1 MASAPSEDDAPSV
14 PSLVSGRARRAN
26 AGNRMRQLIEG
37 ALQEQEVQEEDAEA
51 KEVFAELAE
60 DEDFGGSEAEDKDD
74 VSLSSSSEGEGDAGE
89 EDEEAGEKALVRQER
104 VEKAAKRKAR
114 HAPFKQGGLGM
125 RKRVKIDPMAA
136 VDTQTFTVPAPAP
149 RPRKKSERVSYL
161 PAPGEAAAV
170 RASSRRL
177 AVQNKEETHNR
188 LKEKEEHRLKTLK
201 VMEAAAKRKEQN
213 APKAMT
219 QADRLAEAARV
230 EKQNSKSLNRWEAAE
245 KKREEEQRAKLE
257 ALKNRKM
264 EGPFIRFYS
273 GSAIWVNGKLKHV
286 GKGGKIEEMD
296 ETPAQGVEKDTAGSA
311 AAPLE
316 PSTTTAH
323 EPSNTSTIAPIQPPA
338 PLLPTPSRSLHPL
351 AYPNSIMFA
360 PPQGPAG
367 FLDGIHYYASLP
379 EQLRQ
384 QQALHPH
391 PYHQPLYA
399 PLAPPHH
406 PSHHPPHAPPP
417 PPPPPRKLIERAT
430 RNLITLH
437 NYDDLKPRDKDAL
450 CRALFEW
457 QRTKLGPKTAPA
469 VCAITGRGARYRDP
483 GTGLAF
489 VDAGAYQ
496 FIRRLVG
503 GSCVWSRRSGC
514 FAGTR
519 VGEGWGRAA
528 AGVPGRFLVGGGGV
542 GS

>member
-37 ALQEQEVQEEDAEA
+37 ARQEQEVQEEDAEA

-60 DEDFGGSEAEDKDD
+60 DEDFGGSDAEDKDD
-74 VSLSSSSEGEGDAGE
+74 VSLSSSSGDEGDAGE

-136 VDTQTFTVPAPAP
+136 AETQTSTMPAPAL

-188 LKEKEEHRLKTLK
+188 LKEKEEHRLKTLM

-273 GSAIWVNGKLKHV
+273 GPAVWVNGKLKHV
-286 GKGGKIEEMD
+286 GKGAKIEETD
-296 ETPAQGVEKDTAGSA
+296 ESAAQGVEKGTSGSA
-311 AAPLE
+311 AAPTD
-316 PSTTTAH
+316 PTVSATH
-323 EPSNTSTIAPIQPPA
+323 EPSNTTQPA
-338 PLLPTPSRSLHPL
+338 SLLPTAPPLPTPPRPLHPL

-379 EQLRQ
+379 DQLR

-399 PLAPPHH
+399 PLAP
-406 PSHHPPHAPPP
+406 SHHPVHVTPP

-437 NYDDLKPRDKDAL
+437 GYDDLKPRDKDAL

-469 VCAITGRGARYRDP
+469 VCAITARPARYRDP

-489 VDAGAYQ
+489 VDVGAYR

-503 GSCVWSRRSGC
+503 GSCVWSKRAEC
-514 FAGTR
+514 FAGPK

-528 AGVPGRFLVGGGGV
+528 GGVPGRFLVGGGG

>member
-60 DEDFGGSEAEDKDD
+60 DEDFGGSDAEDKDD

-114 HAPFKQGGLGM
+114 HAPFKQG
-125 RKRVKIDPMAA
+125 DW
-136 VDTQTFTVPAPAP
+136 TFIVPAPAP

-273 GSAIWVNGKLKHV
+273 GPAIWVNGKLKHV

-316 PSTTTAH
+316 PTASAN
-323 EPSNTSTIAPIQPPA
+323 PLTIPP
-338 PLLPTPSRSLHPL
+338 PL

-503 GSCVWSRRSGC
+503 GSCVWSRRSEC

-528 AGVPGRFLVGGGGV
+528 AGVPGRFLMFQTQFLAQKKFQVIDA
-542 GS
+542 